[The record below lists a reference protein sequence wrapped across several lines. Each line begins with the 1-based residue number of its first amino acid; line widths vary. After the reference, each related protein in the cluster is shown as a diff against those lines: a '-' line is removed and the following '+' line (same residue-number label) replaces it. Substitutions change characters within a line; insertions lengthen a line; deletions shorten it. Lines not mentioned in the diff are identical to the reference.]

1 MSKASVLQT
10 LDPQKVTQAVT
21 NALPKVEILADA
33 KNREERLSKA
43 IRAFGDERLR
53 ELGSRTLAYGSRARA
68 WWRKLPNDGVRIA
81 IPVGASL
88 LVAGVITGLV
98 VGYARR
104 H

>member
-10 LDPQKVTQAVT
+10 LDPQKVTRAVT
-21 NALPKVEILADA
+21 DALPKVEILAVA
-33 KNREERLSKA
+33 KDREERLSKA
-43 IRAFGDERLR
+43 I
-53 ELGSRTLAYGSRARA
+53 RA

>member
-10 LDPQKVTQAVT
+10 LDPQKVTKVVT
-21 NALPKVEILADA
+21 DALPKVEILADA

-43 IRAFGDERLR
+43 I
-53 ELGSRTLAYGSRARA
+53 LAYGSRARA
-68 WWRKLPNDGVRIA
+68 WWRKLPNDGVRVA

>member
-1 MSKASVLQT
+1 MSKPAVLET
-10 LDPQKVTQAVT
+10 LDPQKVTKVVT
-21 NALPKVEILADA
+21 DALPKVEILADA

-43 IRAFGDERLR
+43 I
-53 ELGSRTLAYGSRARA
+53 LACGSRARA
-68 WWRKLPNDGVRIA
+68 WWRSLPNDGVRAA
-81 IPVGASL
+81 IPLTAVL

>member
-10 LDPQKVTQAVT
+10 LDPQKVTKVVT
-21 NALPKVEILADA
+21 DALPKVEILADA

-43 IRAFGDERLR
+43 IRA
-53 ELGSRTLAYGSRARA
+53 SGSRARA
-68 WWRKLPNDGVRIA
+68 WWRSLPNNGVRVA
-81 IPVGASL
+81 IPLTAAL
-88 LVAGVITGLV
+88 LIAGFITGLV

>member
-1 MSKASVLQT
+1 M
-10 LDPQKVTQAVT
+10 
-21 NALPKVEILADA
+21 
-33 KNREERLSKA
+33 
-43 IRAFGDERLR
+43 
-53 ELGSRTLAYGSRARA
+53 RA

-81 IPVGASL
+81 IPLIATL